1 MRGFDDGDCTMTQV
15 APGPAGTTQLA
26 RTLGL
31 WAIVG
36 LGLGYMTPTVIF
48 DTFGIVSAETGNV
61 VPTAYVFALVVMVFT
76 AISYGRMTR
85 VFPSA
90 GSAYTYTSETMSP
103 NLGFLIGWA
112 ALLDYLLLP
121 LVNALIIRSY
131 LYSFFP
137 EAPEWLWVVVY
148 VAAITAMC
156 LFSMT
161 NTSRVNMLLVVF
173 EVVLIGVFLIL
184 ATKSLIDGMGNGTI
198 FSTQPF
204 WHGDTHLNLVIT
216 GATIVAFS
224 FIGFDAITMYTE
236 EAKDSSIV
244 PKAIVLALLI
254 GGGIF
259 FICAWFSQSLFPDVS
274 GFSEESLEN
283 SSLPEI
289 AFLVG
294 GHLFKIAL
302 TAAAFAATVASS
314 LASHASVSRLLY
326 VMGRNSRGRIGRFF
340 GYLHPTFQTPSYA
353 IIFVGLVSL
362 FAIAFNL
369 DFVASLI
376 NFGALI
382 AFTFVN
388 LTVIVYFAYRRRQ
401 VHGAGQILKNI
412 VLPGIGVGLTV
423 ILWLYLSAESTRY
436 GMIWFAIGIAVLL
449 WITRFFRRPLTL
461 NMGEPPS

>member
-1 MRGFDDGDCTMTQV
+1 MTQA

-48 DTFGIVSAETGNV
+48 DTFGIVSTETGNV

-184 ATKSLIDGMGNGTI
+184 ATKSLIDGMGNG
-198 FSTQPF
+198 
-204 WHGDTHLNLVIT
+204 
-216 GATIVAFS
+216 
-224 FIGFDAITMYTE
+224 
-236 EAKDSSIV
+236 
-244 PKAIVLALLI
+244 
-254 GGGIF
+254 
-259 FICAWFSQSLFPDVS
+259 
-274 GFSEESLEN
+274 
-283 SSLPEI
+283 
-289 AFLVG
+289 
-294 GHLFKIAL
+294 
-302 TAAAFAATVASS
+302 
-314 LASHASVSRLLY
+314 
-326 VMGRNSRGRIGRFF
+326 
-340 GYLHPTFQTPSYA
+340 
-353 IIFVGLVSL
+353 
-362 FAIAFNL
+362 
-369 DFVASLI
+369 
-376 NFGALI
+376 
-382 AFTFVN
+382 
-388 LTVIVYFAYRRRQ
+388 
-401 VHGAGQILKNI
+401 
-412 VLPGIGVGLTV
+412 
-423 ILWLYLSAESTRY
+423 
-436 GMIWFAIGIAVLL
+436 
-449 WITRFFRRPLTL
+449 
-461 NMGEPPS
+461 